1 MGGMVSPFPVMVGL
15 WQRVAHITP
24 PGGYHLSVGCN
35 PDYSGGVK
43 QKNMNWEGIIYV
55 LLHLP

>member
-1 MGGMVSPFPVMVGL
+1 MVGL

-24 PGGYHLSVGCN
+24 PGGYHLLVGCN

-43 QKNMNWEGIIYV
+43 QKNMNWEGITYV